1 MTTVQADEQG
11 ALSIPAELARQIGI
25 QPRQQVLV
33 ERIGRFIRVY
43 GAGNDIEIY
52 TPQRKAEFLLTSS
65 VDDADYAEAVKAV
78 RAMGLDPD
86 QIPHRRPAA
95 D

>member
-1 MTTVQADEQG
+1 MTMVNADERG
-11 ALSIPAELARQIGI
+11 ALSIPAELAREIGI

-43 GAGNDIEIY
+43 GAGEDVEIY
-52 TPQRKAEFLLTSS
+52 TPERKAEFLLNSA

-78 RAMGLDPD
+78 RAMGLEPD
-86 QIPHRRPAA
+86 QIPHRRPAGV
-95 D
+95 